1 MRRKFKKNREESE
14 INITPM
20 LDIVFIMLIFFIV
33 TTSFVKEISIDV
45 NRPAKSPI
53 KEQKKSEVISVR
65 ISGEGQIF
73 VQDRL
78 ITLDAVRAN
87 IESNLALKPQA
98 SVVVVSDR
106 EADAGFLVKVI
117 DSEINITPMMDIVF
131 IMLIFF
137 IVTTSF
143 IKETGI
149 DPNRPEAETAMR
161 AEQGNILIAISPND
175 QIWMNKNQIQLESV
189 RILMEAAHA
198 ENPESSVVIVADE
211 LASTGLVID
220 IMDQI
225 RLGGISKVSLSAKE
239 K

>member
-45 NRPAKSPI
+45 NRPTRSPI

-65 ISGEGQIF
+65 ISAEGQIF

-98 SVVVVSDR
+98 TVVVVSDR

-117 DSEINITPMMDIVF
+117 DQS
-131 IMLIFF
+131 
-137 IVTTSF
+137 
-143 IKETGI
+143 
-149 DPNRPEAETAMR
+149 R
-161 AEQGNILIAISPND
+161 
-175 QIWMNKNQIQLESV
+175 
-189 RILMEAAHA
+189 
-198 ENPESSVVIVADE
+198 
-211 LASTGLVID
+211 LAGA
-220 IMDQI
+220 
-225 RLGGISKVSLSAKE
+225 RNVSLAAQK
-239 K
+239 

>member
-33 TTSFVKEISIDV
+33 TTSFVKESSIDV
-45 NRPAKSPI
+45 NRPTKSPI

-65 ISGEGQIF
+65 ISAEGQIF

-98 SVVVVSDR
+98 TVVVVSDR

-117 DSEINITPMMDIVF
+117 DQS
-131 IMLIFF
+131 
-137 IVTTSF
+137 
-143 IKETGI
+143 
-149 DPNRPEAETAMR
+149 R
-161 AEQGNILIAISPND
+161 
-175 QIWMNKNQIQLESV
+175 
-189 RILMEAAHA
+189 
-198 ENPESSVVIVADE
+198 
-211 LASTGLVID
+211 LAGA
-220 IMDQI
+220 
-225 RLGGISKVSLSAKE
+225 RNVSLAAQK
-239 K
+239 

>member
-45 NRPAKSPI
+45 NRPTKSPI

-65 ISGEGQIF
+65 ISAEGQIF

-98 SVVVVSDR
+98 TVVVVSDR

-117 DSEINITPMMDIVF
+117 DQS
-131 IMLIFF
+131 
-137 IVTTSF
+137 
-143 IKETGI
+143 
-149 DPNRPEAETAMR
+149 R
-161 AEQGNILIAISPND
+161 
-175 QIWMNKNQIQLESV
+175 
-189 RILMEAAHA
+189 
-198 ENPESSVVIVADE
+198 
-211 LASTGLVID
+211 LAGA
-220 IMDQI
+220 
-225 RLGGISKVSLSAKE
+225 RNVSLAAQK
-239 K
+239 

>member
-87 IESNLALKPQA
+87 IESNLALTPQA

-117 DSEINITPMMDIVF
+117 DQSRLAGARNIS
-131 IMLIFF
+131 L
-137 IVTTSF
+137 
-143 IKETGI
+143 
-149 DPNRPEAETAMR
+149 
-161 AEQGNILIAISPND
+161 
-175 QIWMNKNQIQLESV
+175 
-189 RILMEAAHA
+189 AA
-198 ENPESSVVIVADE
+198 
-211 LASTGLVID
+211 
-220 IMDQI
+220 Q
-225 RLGGISKVSLSAKE
+225 K
-239 K
+239 

>member
-1 MRRKFKKNREESE
+1 MRRRIRKKNEESE

-45 NRPAKSPI
+45 NRPTKSPI

-65 ISGEGQIF
+65 ISAEGQNF

-98 SVVVVSDR
+98 TVVVVSDR

-117 DSEINITPMMDIVF
+117 DQS
-131 IMLIFF
+131 
-137 IVTTSF
+137 
-143 IKETGI
+143 
-149 DPNRPEAETAMR
+149 R
-161 AEQGNILIAISPND
+161 
-175 QIWMNKNQIQLESV
+175 
-189 RILMEAAHA
+189 
-198 ENPESSVVIVADE
+198 
-211 LASTGLVID
+211 LAGA
-220 IMDQI
+220 
-225 RLGGISKVSLSAKE
+225 RNVSLAAQK
-239 K
+239 

>member
-45 NRPAKSPI
+45 NRPTKSPI

-65 ISGEGQIF
+65 ISAEGQIF

-98 SVVVVSDR
+98 TVVVVSDR

-117 DSEINITPMMDIVF
+117 AQS
-131 IMLIFF
+131 
-137 IVTTSF
+137 
-143 IKETGI
+143 
-149 DPNRPEAETAMR
+149 R
-161 AEQGNILIAISPND
+161 
-175 QIWMNKNQIQLESV
+175 
-189 RILMEAAHA
+189 
-198 ENPESSVVIVADE
+198 
-211 LASTGLVID
+211 LAGA
-220 IMDQI
+220 
-225 RLGGISKVSLSAKE
+225 RNVSLAAQK
-239 K
+239 

>member
-45 NRPAKSPI
+45 NRPTKSPI

-87 IESNLALKPQA
+87 IESSLALKPQA
-98 SVVVVSDR
+98 TVVVVSDR

-117 DSEINITPMMDIVF
+117 DQS
-131 IMLIFF
+131 
-137 IVTTSF
+137 
-143 IKETGI
+143 
-149 DPNRPEAETAMR
+149 R
-161 AEQGNILIAISPND
+161 
-175 QIWMNKNQIQLESV
+175 
-189 RILMEAAHA
+189 
-198 ENPESSVVIVADE
+198 
-211 LASTGLVID
+211 LAGA
-220 IMDQI
+220 
-225 RLGGISKVSLSAKE
+225 RNVSLAAK

>member
-14 INITPM
+14 INITHM

-45 NRPAKSPI
+45 NRPTKSPI

-87 IESNLALKPQA
+87 IESSLALKPEA
-98 SVVVVSDR
+98 TVVVVSDR

-117 DSEINITPMMDIVF
+117 DQS
-131 IMLIFF
+131 
-137 IVTTSF
+137 
-143 IKETGI
+143 
-149 DPNRPEAETAMR
+149 R
-161 AEQGNILIAISPND
+161 
-175 QIWMNKNQIQLESV
+175 
-189 RILMEAAHA
+189 
-198 ENPESSVVIVADE
+198 
-211 LASTGLVID
+211 LAGA
-220 IMDQI
+220 
-225 RLGGISKVSLSAKE
+225 RNVSLAAK

>member
-45 NRPAKSPI
+45 NRPTKSPI

-87 IESNLALKPQA
+87 IESNLALNPQA
-98 SVVVVSDR
+98 TVVVVSDR

-117 DSEINITPMMDIVF
+117 DQS
-131 IMLIFF
+131 
-137 IVTTSF
+137 
-143 IKETGI
+143 
-149 DPNRPEAETAMR
+149 R
-161 AEQGNILIAISPND
+161 
-175 QIWMNKNQIQLESV
+175 
-189 RILMEAAHA
+189 
-198 ENPESSVVIVADE
+198 
-211 LASTGLVID
+211 LAGA
-220 IMDQI
+220 
-225 RLGGISKVSLSAKE
+225 RNVSLAAQK
-239 K
+239 

>member
-1 MRRKFKKNREESE
+1 MIRKRRREEEDSE

-45 NRPAKSPI
+45 NRPTKSPI

-87 IESNLALKPQA
+87 IESSLALKPEA
-98 SVVVVSDR
+98 TVVVVSDR

-117 DSEINITPMMDIVF
+117 DQSR
-131 IMLIFF
+131 LA
-137 IVTTSF
+137 
-143 IKETGI
+143 G
-149 DPNRPEAETAMR
+149 A
-161 AEQGNILIAISPND
+161 
-175 QIWMNKNQIQLESV
+175 
-189 RILMEAAHA
+189 RI
-198 ENPESSVVIVADE
+198 
-211 LASTGLVID
+211 
-220 IMDQI
+220 
-225 RLGGISKVSLSAKE
+225 VSLAAQK
-239 K
+239 